1 MEESRMISKEVST
14 FRLYLMRFV
23 YLLNFVL
30 LGSDVWPAIFR
41 HKGAWDPTKGVAFSF
56 WAALSV
62 LSALGLRYPLKM
74 VPLLLLQMFYK
85 AVWILAVGLPMWSAV
100 RATDLAHAMV
110 IGVIVDLIAIPWLYV
125 VASYA
130 IGPGDRWRGQAIAA
144 EELR

>member
-1 MEESRMISKEVST
+1 MMMSKEVST

-41 HKGAWDPTKGVAFSF
+41 HQGVWDPTKGVAFSF

-62 LSALGLRYPLKM
+62 LSGLGLRYPLKM

-85 AVWILAVGLPMWSAV
+85 AVWLLAVGLPMWSAV

-110 IGVIVDLIAIPWLYV
+110 IGIVVDLIAIPWPYV
-125 VASYA
+125 VASFVSE
-130 IGPGDRWRGQAIAA
+130 PGDRWRRQASPAG
-144 EELR
+144 E